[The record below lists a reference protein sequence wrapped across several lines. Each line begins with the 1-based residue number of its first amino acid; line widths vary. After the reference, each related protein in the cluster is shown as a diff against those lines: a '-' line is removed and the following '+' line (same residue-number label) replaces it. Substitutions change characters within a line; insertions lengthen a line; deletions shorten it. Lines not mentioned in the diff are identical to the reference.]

1 MNAFSCAD
9 ESGRQDRDLRK
20 TSAEADE
27 ERKGRRG

>member
-1 MNAFSCAD
+1 MNAFLCVD

-20 TSAEADE
+20 TRAEIDE